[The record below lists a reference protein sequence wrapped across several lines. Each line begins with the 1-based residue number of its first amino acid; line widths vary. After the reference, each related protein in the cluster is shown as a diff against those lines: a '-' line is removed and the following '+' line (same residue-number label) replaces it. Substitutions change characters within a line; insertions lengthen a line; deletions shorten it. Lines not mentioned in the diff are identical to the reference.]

1 MNLKIYD
8 NSLQKSIPLERKNYV
23 KYLGVLIDSN
33 LSWRYHIDHISSKT
47 RKGIGIIARLR
58 HFVPSNTLIRI
69 YRSLIEPY
77 ISYGLTAWGQAA
89 NCYLNK
95 VLILQ
100 KRALRLIYFSD
111 CRAHAIPLF
120 VSASILPL
128 NLLFFKYMAI
138 LMHDVANHCA
148 PSKITDLFIRSDFIH
163 SHYTRFSAVGNFHV
177 QGSRTNQQL
186 LSFSR
191 TGTRIWNKI
200 PPKLRKLSKTLFKQK
215 LRKLLL
221 KVLEIEEVYVDVRA
235 ITSSRLSS
243 LLI

>member
-1 MNLKIYD
+1 MNLNIYD
-8 NSLQKSIPLERKNYV
+8 NSLQKSIPLERKNYE

-33 LSWRYHIDHISSKT
+33 ISCRYHIDHISSKIS
-47 RKGIGIIARLR
+47 KGVGIIARLR
-58 HFVPSNTLIRI
+58 HFVLTNTLIRI

-77 ISYGLTAWGQAA
+77 ISYAA

-120 VSASILPL
+120 LSSSILPL

-148 PSKITDLFIRSDFIH
+148 PSKITDLFIHSDLIH
-163 SHYTRFSAVGNFHV
+163 SHYTRFSAAGNCHI
-177 QGSRTNQQL
+177 QGSRINQQL

-200 PPKLRKLSKTLFKQK
+200 PPKLHNLSKTLFKQNK
-215 LRKLLL
+215 IAQITL
-221 KVLEIEEVYVDVRA
+221 KDFRD
-235 ITSSRLSS
+235 
-243 LLI
+243 